1 MKRTNGSPAIVTVLL
16 LIGFATCAYS
26 QDIEA
31 TLVGGGVTPSAGTV
45 IRPKASVRNPEDKG
59 LRAHTNVEVLMPA
72 GGRPLEA
79 PPYSGYGYETPASLA
94 CIYKL
99 VPVVSGCNPNATTAN
114 PTGGSQAIAIVDAYD
129 DPLAANDL
137 AYFSAQFGLPFGPS
151 TLSVVYA
158 SGTQPPED
166 PSGGW
171 ELEESL
177 DIEYA
182 HAMAP
187 NATIYLVEADSNSDA
202 DLLTAVTVA
211 TNLVQCG
218 TARSCLLPKGAGE
231 VSMSWGGDEYPS
243 ETTSDSYFNQQNVV
257 FFASSGDGP
266 GTSWPCVSPNVVCA
280 GGSTTARNPQTGN
293 FLYELT
299 WSEAG
304 GGLSAFEGR
313 PAYQN
318 TLKTKV
324 GLHRGVPDL
333 SFDSNPDTGAWVLD
347 SNYFEGGPGGWFIV
361 GGTSLASPALAGIVN
376 SAATFHNSFAIS
388 SSAENATIYANRA
401 VAADFHDIT
410 LGYCGPYS
418 GYKATGLWDV
428 CTGVGSVAGY
438 AGK

>member
-1 MKRTNGSPAIVTVLL
+1 MKHTNASPAIVTVLL

-45 IRPKASVRNPEDKG
+45 VRPKSSVRKPEDKG
-59 LRAHTNVEVLMPA
+59 LRAHTNLEVLIPA

-79 PPYSGYGYETPASLA
+79 PPFFGYGYETPASLA

-99 VPVVSGCNPNATTAN
+99 VSVVPGCNPNATTAS

-129 DPLAANDL
+129 DPLAADDL

-158 SGTQPPED
+158 SGNKPPED

-171 ELEESL
+171 ELEESV

-187 NATIYLVEADSNSDA
+187 NATIYLVEADSNSDL

-211 TNLVQCG
+211 THLVQC
-218 TARSCLLPKGAGE
+218 RSPSPCPSPKGAGE
-231 VSMSWGGDEYPS
+231 VSMSWGGGEFS
-243 ETTSDSYFNQQNVV
+243 GETIFDSYFNQRNVV
-257 FFASSGDGP
+257 FFAASGDVP
-266 GTSWPCVSPNVVCA
+266 GNSWPCISPNVVCA
-280 GGSTTARNPQTGN
+280 GGTTTARSPQTGN

-299 WSEAG
+299 WGEAG
-304 GGLSAFEGR
+304 GGLSAFERR

-318 TLKTKV
+318 TLSSKV
-324 GLHRGVPDL
+324 GPYRGVPDL
-333 SFDSNPDTGAWVLD
+333 SFDSNPDTGAWVWD
-347 SNYFEGGPGGWFIV
+347 SNDFEGGPGGWFIV
-361 GGTSLASPALAGIVN
+361 GGTSLASPSLAGIVN
-376 SAATFHNSFAIS
+376 SAATLHKNFAIS

-401 VAADFHDIT
+401 VAADFHDLT

-418 GYKATGLWDV
+418 GYKAAGLWDV
-428 CTGVGSVAGY
+428 CTGVGSIVGY